1 VPAGGRGVG
10 RLARGPRRAFDQ
22 PFGQHGAIVTHHLI
36 VKWRKK
42 TVKRAQLQEKE
53 EKHLNK
59 KVLSDG
65 ALQQFFAW

>member
-1 VPAGGRGVG
+1 MRADLAE
-10 RLARGPRRAFDQ
+10 RLISRSVNME
-22 PFGQHGAIVTHHLI
+22 AIVTHHLI

-42 TVKRAQLQEKE
+42 TVKKPQPPEME

-65 ALQQFFAW
+65 ALQQFFVW

>member
-1 VPAGGRGVG
+1 MEP
-10 RLARGPRRAFDQ
+10 
-22 PFGQHGAIVTHHLI
+22 IVTHHLI

-42 TVKRAQLQEKE
+42 TVKKAQLPEKE

-65 ALQQFFAW
+65 ALQQFFVL

>member
-1 VPAGGRGVG
+1 ME
-10 RLARGPRRAFDQ
+10 
-22 PFGQHGAIVTHHLI
+22 AIVTQRLI
-36 VKWRKK
+36 VNWRKK
-42 TVKRAQLQEKE
+42 TVKKARLREKE

>member
-1 VPAGGRGVG
+1 ME
-10 RLARGPRRAFDQ
+10 
-22 PFGQHGAIVTHHLI
+22 AIVTQRLI
-36 VKWRKK
+36 VNRRKK
-42 TVKRAQLQEKE
+42 TVKKYGLSQKE

>member
-1 VPAGGRGVG
+1 MRADLAE
-10 RLARGPRRAFDQ
+10 RLISRSVNME
-22 PFGQHGAIVTHHLI
+22 AIVTHHLI

-42 TVKRAQLQEKE
+42 TVEQARLREKE